1 MIYFFTQNFNFRR
14 YSNMPMLRRLAPSNL
29 SVDDVVRAAWRN
41 RKNIAAGVKRA
52 YNHAKGNHNAGNAK
66 RQRTMGTQ
74 TAKRG
79 AVYVPSNPRN
89 PKISK
94 SRKKLKIKGRKRV
107 KVSRKLR
114 SQILQV
120 SDSNKVHGYFQDNRI
135 EALDPGFNP
144 GKQNVEIAPN
154 RTLTLAGYLFNYDR
168 VLHAASRLWNGKG
181 QVQAPAVGDAL
192 NFAPRDTVIQVFK
205 QWWTFRMRNNSTR
218 TVTYRIYKCQKK
230 KNSLILADAYTAWTN
245 GLGDMFNEGQ
255 LVTNI
260 NQNLL
265 HTGPT
270 LSNQFRGGWTSEVI
284 KVEMEPGQSYS
295 FNVNG
300 PAMTYK
306 GADFYDSATYRAQ
319 QPQDI
324 QLIFSG
330 NVDIVGSHTA
340 GGVVGN
346 FGYVNDAS
354 TAQPSMER
362 VYIESTYHCSL
373 AMPEKVAGVT
383 QPVFIGSTIFQNT
396 NRVKRIC
403 IDDFEPTTFD
413 LMHRRDEQNPQAE
426 VVS

>member
-1 MIYFFTQNFNFRR
+1 
-14 YSNMPMLRRLAPSNL
+14 MLRLRQPATSGV
-29 SVDDVVRAAWRN
+29 SASDVWRAALRN

-52 YNHAKGNHNAGNAK
+52 LSHAQGNHNPRNAK

-74 TAKRG
+74 TAARRRLS
-79 AVYVPSNPRN
+79 VPSNPRN

-107 KVSRKLR
+107 KVPVKLR
-114 SQILQV
+114 RQIMQV

-135 EALDPGFNP
+135 EALDPGSLG
-144 GKQNVEIAPN
+144 GKQTVELAPN
-154 RTLTLAGYLFNYDR
+154 RTLTQAGYLFTYDK

-181 QVQAPAVGDAL
+181 AVQAPAAGDAL
-192 NFAPRDTVIQVFK
+192 NFQPRDTVIQVFK

-230 KNSLILADAYTAWTN
+230 KNSILLNDAYTSWVN

-255 LVTNI
+255 MITNT
-260 NQNLL
+260 NQSVL

-270 LSNQFRGGWTSEVI
+270 LSNQFRAGWTVETL
-284 KVEMEPGQSYS
+284 KVEMEPGQTYS

-306 GADFYDSATYRAQ
+306 GSDYYDSAAYRQQ
-319 QPQDI
+319 QPQDV

-346 FGYVNDAS
+346 FGYVADSS

-373 AMPEKVAGVT
+373 AMPEKVGGVT

-396 NRVKRIC
+396 NRVKRVC
-403 IDDFEPTTFD
+403 IDDFEPTIFD

>member
-1 MIYFFTQNFNFRR
+1 
-14 YSNMPMLRRLAPSNL
+14 MLRLRQPATSGI
-29 SVDDVVRAAWRN
+29 SASDVWRAALRN
-41 RKNIAAGVKRA
+41 RKSVAAGVKRA
-52 YNHAKGNHNAGNAK
+52 LSHAQGNHNPRNAK

-74 TAKRG
+74 TTGRRRLS
-79 AVYVPSNPRN
+79 VPSNPRN

-94 SRKKLKIKGRKRV
+94 SRKKLKIRGRKKV
-107 KVSRKLR
+107 KVPGKLR
-114 SQILQV
+114 RQIQQV
-120 SDSNKVHGYFQDNRI
+120 ADSNKIHGYFQDNRI
-135 EALDPGFNP
+135 DALDPGGIG
-144 GKQNVEIAPN
+144 GKQNVELAPN
-154 RTLTLAGYLFNYDR
+154 RTLSYSGYLFNFDR

-181 QVQAPAVGDAL
+181 SVQSPIVSDAL

-230 KNSLILADAYTAWTN
+230 KLSLLTNNAYTTWVN
-245 GLGDMFNEGQ
+245 GLGDMFNESQ
-255 LVTNI
+255 LISATTPNI
-260 NQNLL
+260 M

-270 LSNQFRGGWTSEVI
+270 LSNQFRSGWTSECL
-284 KVEMEPGQSYS
+284 KVEMEPGQSYT

-306 GADFYDSATYRAQ
+306 GSDFYDSASYRTE

-330 NVDIVGSHTA
+330 NVDIVGSHTG

-346 FGYVNDAS
+346 FGYVPDSS
-354 TAQPSMER
+354 TVQPAMER
-362 VYIESTYHCSL
+362 VYMESTYHVSL

-383 QPVFIGSTIFQNT
+383 QPVFLGSTIFQNG
-396 NRVKRIC
+396 NRVKRVC
-403 IDDFEPTTFD
+403 VDDFEPTVFD